1 MDVLFSVI
9 FLVLRLFQ
17 LILLVRVLLSF
28 FPDIDRSNPIVQFLY
43 DITEPVLQP
52 IRDLLPQTG
61 MVDWSPMVVFLGIF
75 VLMQVLSIMA

>member
-52 IRDLLPQTG
+52 IRDMLPQTG

>member
-1 MDVLFSVI
+1 MDVLLNVI

-43 DITEPVLQP
+43 DVTEPVLQP
-52 IRDLLPQTG
+52 IREMLPQTG
-61 MVDWSPMVVFLGIF
+61 MVDWSPLVVFLGIF
-75 VLMQVLSIMA
+75 VLMQLISIIA

>member
-52 IRDLLPQTG
+52 IRDMLPQTG

-75 VLMQVLSIMA
+75 VLLQVLSIMT

>member
-1 MDVLFSVI
+1 MDVLLSVI

-52 IRDLLPQTG
+52 IRDMLPQTG

-75 VLMQVLSIMA
+75 VLMQVLSIMT

>member
-1 MDVLFSVI
+1 MDLLLNVI

-28 FPDIDRSNPIVQFLY
+28 FPDLDRSNPIVQFLY

-52 IRDLLPQTG
+52 IRDLLPSTG
-61 MVDWSPMVVFLGIF
+61 MIDWSPMVVFLGIF
-75 VLMQVLSIMA
+75 VIMQIITMIA

>member
-1 MDVLFSVI
+1 MDVLLSVI

-52 IRDLLPQTG
+52 IRDMLPQTG

-75 VLMQVLSIMA
+75 VLMQVLTIMT